1 MGWRIP
7 TVAHEPT
14 GLMGQIAILLSLPA
28 QLVGAAEVYWPGL
41 LLLAVS
47 PSWPCSHSSACLACV
62 SSTLTACGGTDWR
75 PAGAGVRAGK
85 NRAGQPLLACL
96 AMAGMGQS
104 RALLLAHA
112 SGNARAH
119 RTPADVGAWASISVA
134 TPRAPFFA
142 GIRFGDAP
150 TALAPE
156 RAVALIAHQQET
168 FMAYLDP
175 YQRPASDRFVR
186 RGLFI
191 TACIAALMLL
201 WQFLPAIEAWFSPRE
216 AAETHRDGAWR
227 SGGGRENHH
236 RTVRKI
242 ARLGG
247 LHHHRAISTRCL
259 DAQRVLRAAR
269 HWLGLHL
276 GRRRPRRHQ
285 LPRHPGRVRSHR
297 QTGRRPRLPGRAG
310 GDEPAH
316 DIAVLKIGVG
326 FKRPPAVPVGT
337 SADLKVVRRCSLSAT
352 PSAWTG
358 RSPLVSSPRSDR
370 SLPGEAGGPAI
381 DHLIQTD
388 AAINPGN
395 SGGPLLD
402 SAGRLIGINTA
413 IYSPSGASAGIG
425 FAVPVD
431 TVMRVVPQL
440 IKTGKYIR
448 PALGIEVDEQINARL
463 QALTGS
469 KGVFVLRVTPGS
481 AAHRAGLV
489 GVEVTAGGI
498 VPGDRVISIDGI
510 AVDDVTTLQ
519 ARLDDKNVGDVVVLL
534 VERAGK
540 TREMLVE
547 LQPGV

>member
-1 MGWRIP
+1 
-7 TVAHEPT
+7 
-14 GLMGQIAILLSLPA
+14 
-28 QLVGAAEVYWPGL
+28 
-41 LLLAVS
+41 
-47 PSWPCSHSSACLACV
+47 
-62 SSTLTACGGTDWR
+62 
-75 PAGAGVRAGK
+75 
-85 NRAGQPLLACL
+85 
-96 AMAGMGQS
+96 
-104 RALLLAHA
+104 
-112 SGNARAH
+112 
-119 RTPADVGAWASISVA
+119 
-134 TPRAPFFA
+134 
-142 GIRFGDAP
+142 
-150 TALAPE
+150 
-156 RAVALIAHQQET
+156 
-168 FMAYLDP
+168 MAYLDP
-175 YQRPASDRFVR
+175 YQCPAPDRFVR
-186 RGLFI
+186 RWLFI

-216 AAETHRDGAWR
+216 AAE
-227 SGGGRENHH
+227 
-236 RTVRKI
+236 RTVM
-242 ARLGG
+242 ARGDLAADEKTTIE
-247 LHHHRAISTRCL
+247 LFEKSRASVVYITTAQLVRDVWTRNVFSVPRGTGSGFIWD
-259 DAQRVLRAAR
+259 DAGHVVTNFHVIQGASEATVKLADGRDYQAA
-269 HWLGLHL
+269 LVGT
-276 GRRRPRRHQ
+276 
-285 LPRHPGRVRSHR
+285 S
-297 QTGRRPRLPGRAG
+297 
-310 GDEPAH
+310 PAH

-337 SADLKVVRRCSLSAT
+337 SADLKVGQKVFAIGNPFGLDWTLTTGIVSA
-352 PSAWTG
+352 
-358 RSPLVSSPRSDR
+358 LDR
-370 SLPGEAGGPAI
+370 SLPGEA
-381 DHLIQTD
+381 
-388 AAINPGN
+388 
-395 SGGPLLD
+395 GGPLLD

-448 PALGIEVDEQINARL
+448 PALGIEVDEQLNTRL

>member
-1 MGWRIP
+1 MTRHHPSDPRTALLQHRWLNRLQTGLLVLTLVGIAAAAGRLPFGEGCLWLALFAVAGALLLEPVAASALSLRLYRVRALHPQQAHEMWALLRELPARAGLPATPVPHYVPSAVVNAFATGSKQEASIALTDGLLRSLSP
-7 TVAHEPT
+7 RELAGVFAHEVAHIANEDLRVM
-14 GLMGQIAILLSLPA
+14 GLADSVSRLTCLLFEKSRASVVYITTA
-28 QLVGAAEVYWPGL
+28 QLVRDVWTRNVFSVPRGTGSGFIWDDAGHVVTNFHVIQGASEATVK
-41 LLLAVS
+41 LAD
-47 PSWPCSHSSACLACV
+47 
-62 SSTLTACGGTDWR
+62 GRD
-75 PAGAGVRAGK
+75 
-85 NRAGQPLLACL
+85 
-96 AMAGMGQS
+96 
-104 RALLLAHA
+104 
-112 SGNARAH
+112 
-119 RTPADVGAWASISVA
+119 
-134 TPRAPFFA
+134 
-142 GIRFGDAP
+142 
-150 TALAPE
+150 
-156 RAVALIAHQQET
+156 
-168 FMAYLDP
+168 
-175 YQRPASDRFVR
+175 YQ
-186 RGLFI
+186 
-191 TACIAALMLL
+191 AALVGT
-201 WQFLPAIEAWFSPRE
+201 S
-216 AAETHRDGAWR
+216 
-227 SGGGRENHH
+227 
-236 RTVRKI
+236 
-242 ARLGG
+242 
-247 LHHHRAISTRCL
+247 
-259 DAQRVLRAAR
+259 
-269 HWLGLHL
+269 
-276 GRRRPRRHQ
+276 
-285 LPRHPGRVRSHR
+285 
-297 QTGRRPRLPGRAG
+297 
-310 GDEPAH
+310 PAH

-337 SADLKVVRRCSLSAT
+337 SADLKVGQKVFAIGNPFGLDWTLTTGIVSA
-352 PSAWTG
+352 
-358 RSPLVSSPRSDR
+358 LDR

-448 PALGIEVDEQINARL
+448 PALGIEVDEQLNTRL